1 MAGWFFRF
9 LKSSKKTISSDVSLI
24 SDSVTADKNS
34 SGTDALKP
42 VPEES
47 ENPKQIVMNDIG
59 EDTPREQKVK
69 IGQFLTFPI
78 SRFFKRLK
86 LKKSGHNAS
95 PAYDGKGVPQGTE
108 IISISDH
115 PDGAD
120 VSVSANTGHGEQP
133 ESTSADTTAYHNEE
147 IALQKTPA
155 EPKASPR
162 WLFIHLLPKIFK
174 LKQHSED
181 VAEKDNQFESLPDVT
196 EEAVSAETGQIEQ
209 SEPAVTVGHT
219 EGSDD
224 LMPPKNMAKRKGL
237 FFILFLARFFKV
249 RKSKSIASDIGFLDN
264 GPEVFP
270 AKSAK
275 PGDTPDSSPMGSD
288 EMVAEK
294 AKELEKQSKKIEITD
309 QQPDQ
314 IAADASI
321 DHIDIEND
329 EPITSEPPKK
339 SGLVFVNLFLKIF
352 KRKNP
357 DEIESYTA
365 PQDEEFIK
373 IKKRWSVKK
382 RIVISVIS
390 CVLSILLGTSA
401 YAYEIIS
408 NPMGQFQSIA
418 QQVTP
423 TPTEEPAPQNTT
435 QPELTPIPTL
445 NPYELLLTQADMSL
459 LDSIVNIMLIGVD
472 HSTERDT
479 WNGKH
484 AFHSDVMIVLSVN
497 TETNE
502 VHMISLPRDTYANI
516 PGVDGIYK
524 LNASIDCGGGWPTEE
539 GFEKVCEAASWM
551 LGGIP
556 IQYYY
561 AVDMNAVKGLVDTIG
576 GVDFNIDIAYTIQGR
591 SYEKGFQHLD
601 GQGALDYMRVRKHI
615 GSASGDLNR
624 VNRQKNMLVSI
635 FEKLKESGLLVN
647 VPDIIDAFD
656 GNLYTNTTFGQTA
669 GLAVYA
675 YDIDAENIQ
684 MHSMG
689 GHYHNIFNWN
699 FVITDQSARVEL
711 IKDIYGIDVPKYN
724 DYSYS
729 SAAWRW
735 EKMQARVISSRSGS
749 VLSKVKDKLDAD
761 ALLPVEP
768 ATTSSAYLSEN
779 LDFGSYFLLSSV
791 SYESR
796 LATLFAN
803 STSQSPVLIEETPTP
818 PPTPTI
824 EPTPTPEP
832 TIEPTPTPEPTIEPT
847 PTPEPTIEPTPTPEP
862 TIEPTPTPTPEP
874 TPEPTVPPGGYR
886 KYGQSVWD
894 LYNMAVS
901 ERNALLSIGGT
912 DSLKAA
918 NNRLKSHIEQLCSIF
933 GIGAPNWR
941 VNYESNSNEIYVD
954 FN

>member
-1 MAGWFFRF
+1 MANWFYRF
-9 LKSSKKTISSDVSLI
+9 LKPFKKANSLDKTPLNDSIDAAKKNITNSSELPKDVTDNISEQPPDESGASEKTDVGVFASDEENADEPSEPDNILHNDDGFGI
-24 SDSVTADKNS
+24 NPDETTSNNSDDQKSHETDESKEGFFLPFFSKLFKGKNS
-34 SGTDALKP
+34 
-42 VPEES
+42 
-47 ENPKQIVMNDIG
+47 KQT
-59 EDTPREQKVK
+59 TP
-69 IGQFLTFPI
+69 
-78 SRFFKRLK
+78 
-86 LKKSGHNAS
+86 
-95 PAYDGKGVPQGTE
+95 D
-108 IISISDH
+108 
-115 PDGAD
+115 
-120 VSVSANTGHGEQP
+120 
-133 ESTSADTTAYHNEE
+133 
-147 IALQKTPA
+147 
-155 EPKASPR
+155 
-162 WLFIHLLPKIFK
+162 
-174 LKQHSED
+174 
-181 VAEKDNQFESLPDVT
+181 ESLPKAVQSVT
-196 EEAVSAETGQIEQ
+196 SDDNLSQASDTENSVPSGSETEIAAESTLIETGMSGDTAEEAKIATAESLIDET
-209 SEPAVTVGHT
+209 
-219 EGSDD
+219 
-224 LMPPKNMAKRKGL
+224 
-237 FFILFLARFFKV
+237 
-249 RKSKSIASDIGFLDN
+249 SKS
-264 GPEVFP
+264 
-270 AKSAK
+270 
-275 PGDTPDSSPMGSD
+275 D
-288 EMVAEK
+288 EQTQTGES
-294 AKELEKQSKKIEITD
+294 ED
-309 QQPDQ
+309 QQPEQ

-390 CVLSILLGTSA
+390 CVLSILLGASA

-423 TPTEEPAPQNTT
+423 APTEEPAPQNTT

-615 GSASGDLNR
+615 GSESGDLNR
-624 VNRQKNMLVSI
+624 INRQKNMLVAI
-635 FEKLKESGLLVN
+635 FNKLKESGLLAN

-675 YDIDAENIQ
+675 YDIDAEDIQ
-684 MHSMG
+684 MHSMVG
-689 GHYHNIFNWN
+689 RYHNIFNWN

-735 EKMQARVISSRSGS
+735 EKMQANVIEEKASS
-749 VLSKVKDKLDAD
+749 VLPQVKTLLDAD
-761 ALLPVEP
+761 SQLPV
-768 ATTSSAYLSEN
+768 Y
-779 LDFGSYFLLSSV
+779 V
-791 SYESR
+791 
-796 LATLFAN
+796 
-803 STSQSPVLIEETPTP
+803 
-818 PPTPTI
+818 
-824 EPTPTPEP
+824 EPTPTPEVSPATSP
-832 TIEPTPTPEPTIEPT
+832 TDSSSPTSSDTSSASPSDAASVSSTTTTSAGMSSSSGNLGLGSYTLLSSVYNESPFALLSANSLSQNPVVIDTIPPE
-847 PTPEPTIEPTPTPEP
+847 
-862 TIEPTPTPTPEP
+862 
-874 TPEPTVPPGGYR
+874 GYR
-886 KYGQSVWD
+886 QYGSAVWD
-894 LYNMAVS
+894 LYNKAVS
-901 ERNALLSIGGT
+901 ECNSLLSIDST
-912 DSLKAA
+912 DVLYAANIQLKAD
-918 NNRLKSHIEQLCSIF
+918 IEQLCGIF
-933 GIGAPNWR
+933 GIGVPNWR